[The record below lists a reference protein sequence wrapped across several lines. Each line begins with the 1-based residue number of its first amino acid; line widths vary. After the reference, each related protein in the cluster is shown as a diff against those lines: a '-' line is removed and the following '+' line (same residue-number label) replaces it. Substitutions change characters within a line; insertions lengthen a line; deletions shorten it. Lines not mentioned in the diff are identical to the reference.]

1 MKWGNILYGTIS
13 AYIAETTHEG
23 PTKWEVDLKPAL
35 RELREVGRLHTPP
48 KNAVEQT
55 LDRLVEKLRRF
66 IYNMPPPDERF
77 RTEW

>member
-1 MKWGNILYGTIS
+1 MESDVLHGIIG
-13 AYIAETTHEG
+13 AYMAEITHEK
-23 PTKWEVDLKPAL
+23 PIIREVDLRPAL

-66 IYNMPPPDERF
+66 IYGLPPPDERF
-77 RTEW
+77 RMEW